1 MAYGVNDA
9 IAALARNIRFGDEG
23 DRLELLDFLGRD
35 DDSDPFRPVH
45 ADREDDSPEAPA
57 QTQSDE
63 PTGYD
68 PSAHT
73 VAEVNDYL
81 ADVSDAERNRVLS
94 AERAGKNRASI
105 TG

>member
-57 QTQSDE
+57 QTESDV
-63 PTGYD
+63 YD
-68 PSAHT
+68 PSTHNVT
-73 VAEVNDYL
+73 EVNDYL

-94 AERAGKNRASI
+94 AERAGKNRASL